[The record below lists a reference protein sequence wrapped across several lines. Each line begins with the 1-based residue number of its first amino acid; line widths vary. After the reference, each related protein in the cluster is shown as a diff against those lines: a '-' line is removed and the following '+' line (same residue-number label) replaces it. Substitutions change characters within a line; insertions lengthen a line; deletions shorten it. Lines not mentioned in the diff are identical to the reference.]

1 MYMEEVAYIGGKYKP
16 LSKNK
21 INDIIL
27 NGESLIKNKVVD
39 LTNVIGSGGGNVD
52 LSKYVTKTG
61 EDTITVNTDNTS
73 DSGLIVQYGTD
84 DSITNTTNITPQGF
98 ATSYKS
104 GSTDMSAIYS
114 ILGMTLIS
122 GDYGVSFD
130 TNALTYSNK
139 NGNVTINYA
148 DILTSASLDNYAK
161 LDANNTFTGNNTF
174 NSNLIS
180 QVLNV
185 EDVDPYNCG
194 YTCTIEVEETTDA
207 ETNKDTFEGAISPFQ
222 FMLVNRHSK
231 YPSYPTGIACS
242 IINALYPTLSL
253 VQGDIEHSVSYT
265 LDINTNGISLAKST
279 TSYNLFALNI
289 EGNDNCCL
297 TLNNNDTTTGI
308 RFYSK
313 YIKFANNTTLNY
325 SDIATK
331 VTTTESSDTA
341 ITLKPNANVDI
352 TPTAATA
359 ITIAKPTDTT
369 MVNIYS
375 CTVNTKTSNE
385 VTIALADTEAT
396 ITWDDTPSFEAG
408 KLYEISVRYTPSGYF
423 GLIHSWSL

>member
-1 MYMEEVAYIGGKYKP
+1 
-16 LSKNK
+16 
-21 INDIIL
+21 
-27 NGESLIKNKVVD
+27 
-39 LTNVIGSGGGNVD
+39 
-52 LSKYVTKTG
+52 
-61 EDTITVNTDNTS
+61 
-73 DSGLIVQYGTD
+73 
-84 DSITNTTNITPQGF
+84 
-98 ATSYKS
+98 
-104 GSTDMSAIYS
+104 MSAIYA
-114 ILGMTLIS
+114 ITGMQLSTGNNAALFGAS
-122 GDYGVSFD
+122 ALQYATGDKQGS
-130 TNALTYSNK
+130 
-139 NGNVTINYA
+139 INYA
-148 DILTSASLDNYAK
+148 DILTSADLSNYAK
-161 LDANNTFTGNNTF
+161 LDADNTFTGNNTF

-180 QVLNV
+180 QVLNIK
-185 EDVDPYNCG
+185 DVDTSNCG

-207 ETNKDTFEGAISPFQ
+207 GTNKDTFEGAISPFQ
-222 FMLVNRHSK
+222 FMLVHRHSK

-242 IINALYPTLSL
+242 IINASYPTLSL
-253 VQGDIEHSVSYT
+253 VQGDVEHSVSYT

-313 YIKFANNTTLNY
+313 YIKFANNTALNY

-352 TPTAATA
+352 TPTAATT

-375 CTVNTKTSNE
+375 CTVNTKTSSE
-385 VTIALADTEAT
+385 VTIALADTTAT

>member
-1 MYMEEVAYIGGKYKP
+1 MEEVAYIGGKYKP

-52 LSKYVTKTG
+52 LSDYVTKTG
-61 EDTITVNTDNTS
+61 EDTITVNTDDAS
-73 DSGLIVQYGTD
+73 GSGLIVQYGTD
-84 DSITNTTNITPQGF
+84 DSITNTTNITPSGIV
-98 ATSYKS
+98 TSYKS
-104 GSTDMSAIYS
+104 GKTNYNATYS
-114 ILGMTLIS
+114 ITGMQLSTGSNAALFGASALQYSI
-122 GDYGVSFD
+122 GDKQGS
-130 TNALTYSNK
+130 
-139 NGNVTINYA
+139 INYA
-148 DILTSASLDNYAK
+148 DILTSADLSNYAK

-180 QVLNV
+180 QVLDM
-185 EDVDPYNCG
+185 ETISTDEYGYKCLITVDTVSVSMLANPTNISLSYVKSDDTN
-194 YTCTIEVEETTDA
+194 YINSLTCTNDNDKYNLTLIYSANGTDSA
-207 ETNKDTFEGAISPFQ
+207 RRLNINPDGITFKKGNKDFIKLGLDETFDTHYLAIYDNNGKEGVTF
-222 FMLVNRHSK
+222 LCN
-231 YPSYPTGIACS
+231 S
-242 IINALYPTLSL
+242 IEICNEQRY
-253 VQGDIEHSVSYT
+253 
-265 LDINTNGISLAKST
+265 
-279 TSYNLFALNI
+279 
-289 EGNDNCCL
+289 
-297 TLNNNDTTTGI
+297 
-308 RFYSK
+308 
-313 YIKFANNTTLNY
+313 LNY

-341 ITLKPNANVDI
+341 ITLKPNTNVDI

-375 CTVNTKTSNE
+375 CTVNTKTSSE

>member
-52 LSKYVTKTG
+52 LSDYVTKVGT
-61 EDTITVNTDNTS
+61 DTITINTS
-73 DSGLIVQYGTD
+73 EIDGSGLIVQYGNGIGTP
-84 DSITNTTNITPQGF
+84 SGITTTNITPQGF
-98 ATSYKS
+98 ITSFKQ
-104 GSTDMSAIYS
+104 GSTDYNAVYTMI
-114 ILGMTLIS
+114 GMQFSTGTNTAMFNASTLQYVT
-122 GDYGVSFD
+122 GDKQGS
-130 TNALTYSNK
+130 
-139 NGNVTINYA
+139 INYA

-161 LDANNTFTGNNTF
+161 LDANNTFTGTNTF

-180 QVLNV
+180 QVIDVNTVDVNNFGYQCTV
-185 EDVDPYNCG
+185 ETDEAVLKGIMNSIGLAIEQTVNEYPNYPNFINCAITDYPLIRITESDV
-194 YTCTIEVEETTDA
+194 
-207 ETNKDTFEGAISPFQ
+207 
-222 FMLVNRHSK
+222 
-231 YPSYPTGIACS
+231 
-242 IINALYPTLSL
+242 
-253 VQGDIEHSVSYT
+253 EHSVKYS
-265 LDINTNGISLAKST
+265 LDISTRGIELTKST
-279 TSYNLFALNI
+279 TGHSLIALSRDTASDECQI
-289 EGNDNCCL
+289 AI
-297 TLNNNDTTTGI
+297 NNSDTTTGI
-308 RFYSK
+308 RFFSK
-313 YIKFANNTTLNY
+313 YIKFNNNTTLNY

-375 CTVNTKTSNE
+375 CTVNTKTSSE
-385 VTIALADTEAT
+385 VTIALADTTAT

>member
-1 MYMEEVAYIGGKYKP
+1 MEEVAYIGGKYKP

-52 LSKYVTKTG
+52 LSDYVTKVGT
-61 EDTITVNTDNTS
+61 DTITVNTDDAS
-73 DSGLIVQYGTD
+73 GSGLIVQYGTD
-84 DSITNTTNITPQGF
+84 DSSINTTNITPQGF
-98 ATSYKS
+98 VTSYKS
-104 GSTDMSAIYS
+104 GKTDRSATYAITGMQLSTGSNAALFGASALQYV
-114 ILGMTLIS
+114 T
-122 GDYGVSFD
+122 GDKQGS
-130 TNALTYSNK
+130 
-139 NGNVTINYA
+139 INYA
-148 DILTSASLDNYAK
+148 DILTSADLSNYAK

-180 QVLNV
+180 QVLNI
-185 EDVDPYNCG
+185 EDLDTSNCG

-207 ETNKDTFEGAISPFQ
+207 GTNKETFEGTISPFL

-231 YPSYPTGIACS
+231 YPEYPTGIACNIRDTS
-242 IINALYPTLSL
+242 YPTLSL
-253 VQGDIEHSVSYT
+253 IQGDVEHSVSYT

-289 EGNDNCCL
+289 DGNDNCCL
-297 TLNNNDTTTGI
+297 TLNNNDTTGI

-375 CTVNTKTSNE
+375 CTVNTKTNSE
-385 VTIALADTEAT
+385 VTIALADTTAT

>member
-1 MYMEEVAYIGGKYKP
+1 MEEVAYIGGKYKP

-52 LSKYVTKTG
+52 LSNYVTKTG
-61 EDTITVNTDNTS
+61 KDTITVNTDNAS

-98 ATSYKS
+98 VTSYESKGTNYNAS
-104 GSTDMSAIYS
+104 YGV
-114 ILGMTLIS
+114 LGMTLMS
-122 GDYGVSFD
+122 GDYGVSFA

-139 NGNVTINYA
+139 NGNGTINYA

-161 LDANNTFTGNNTF
+161 LDADNTFTGTNTF
-174 NSNLIS
+174 NSNLIE
-180 QVLNV
+180 QVLDFDSISSN
-185 EDVDPYNCG
+185 EYGYKCSSSVDTASASMLANP
-194 YTCTIEVEETTDA
+194 
-207 ETNKDTFEGAISPFQ
+207 TN
-222 FMLVNRHSK
+222 
-231 YPSYPTGIACS
+231 
-242 IINALYPTLSL
+242 
-253 VQGDIEHSVSYT
+253 
-265 LDINTNGISLAKST
+265 ISLSYVKSDDED
-279 TSYNLFALNI
+279 YINLLNCT
-289 EGNDNCCL
+289 NDNEKYNITL
-297 TLNNNDTTTGI
+297 TYSANGTDSARTLHVNPDGITFQKGNKKFIKLGLDETFDTHYLAINDNNGKAGVTFLYDSIEICNEQ
-308 RFYSK
+308 RY
-313 YIKFANNTTLNY
+313 LNY

-359 ITIAKPTDTT
+359 ITIKKPTDTT

-375 CTVNTKTSNE
+375 CTVNTKTSSE
-385 VTIALADTEAT
+385 VTIALADTTAT

>member
-1 MYMEEVAYIGGKYKP
+1 MEEVAYIGGKYKP

-61 EDTITVNTDNTS
+61 EDTITVNTDDAS

-84 DSITNTTNITPQGF
+84 DNITNTTNITPQGF
-98 ATSYKS
+98 VTSYKS
-104 GSTDMSAIYS
+104 GSTDMSAIYA
-114 ILGMTLIS
+114 ITGMQLSTGNNAALFGAS
-122 GDYGVSFD
+122 ALQYATGDKQGS
-130 TNALTYSNK
+130 
-139 NGNVTINYA
+139 INYA
-148 DILTSASLDNYAK
+148 DILTSADLSNYAK
-161 LDANNTFTGNNTF
+161 LDANNTFTGTNTF

-180 QVLNV
+180 QVLNLETV
-185 EDVDPYNCG
+185 SSDEYGYKCSLSVDTVSAN
-194 YTCTIEVEETTDA
+194 
-207 ETNKDTFEGAISPFQ
+207 
-222 FMLVNRHSK
+222 MLVNPMNTSL
-231 YPSYPTGIACS
+231 SYVKSDDTNY
-242 IINALYPTLSL
+242 INSL
-253 VQGDIEHSVSYT
+253 TCANDNE
-265 LDINTNGISLAKST
+265 K
-279 TSYNLFALNI
+279 YNLTLTYSAKGTDSARRLNI
-289 EGNDNCCL
+289 NPDGITFKKGNKKFIKLGLDETFDTHYLAIYDNNGKQGVTFLC
-297 TLNNNDTTTGI
+297 NSIEINEQ
-308 RFYSK
+308 RY
-313 YIKFANNTTLNY
+313 LNY

-331 VTTTESSDTA
+331 VTTTESSESA

-375 CTVNTKTSNE
+375 CTVNTKTSSE
-385 VTIALADTEAT
+385 VTIALADTTAT